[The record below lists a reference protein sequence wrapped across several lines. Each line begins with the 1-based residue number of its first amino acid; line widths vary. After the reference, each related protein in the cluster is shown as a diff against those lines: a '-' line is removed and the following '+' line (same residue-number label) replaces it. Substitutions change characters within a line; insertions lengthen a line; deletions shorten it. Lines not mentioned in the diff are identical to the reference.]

1 MRFRTELLRL
11 GPEATGVD
19 VPEEILAGL
28 GRGRRV
34 AVVATVDGYAWRTT
48 VGPYRGRILLIV
60 NAGAR
65 AATGLRGGETIE
77 VELVADDAPRTVEM
91 PEDLLAALA
100 DDPASLAWLAA
111 LAPSHRREHAHWIEE
126 AKRPETRAA
135 RVARS
140 AAMIRGRERGR
151 PGSGG

>member
-91 PEDLLAALA
+91 PEDH
-100 DDPASLAWLAA
+100 PASLAWLAA